1 MIFKTF
7 SLTKNNGEIVQRM
20 SKPQRKR
27 KNRQS
32 EDQGVD
38 EIPRLPKTKPLQLRY
53 YGDPILRKRAEPV
66 QEITDIET
74 KLAGEMLMTLYATN
88 GIGLAAT
95 QVGVLKR
102 FLIVDIDP
110 EDADYEPIMLFNPE
124 ILSVEGESVA
134 EEGCLSIPDLRAD
147 VKRPEKIVV
156 KAMNDYGEDIQ
167 IEADGL
173 LARVIQ
179 HEIDHLNGT
188 LFIDRISG
196 LKRQLLRSELEKI
209 QQADRPL

>member
-1 MIFKTF
+1 
-7 SLTKNNGEIVQRM
+7 M
-20 SKPQRKR
+20 SKPKRKR

-74 KLAGEMLMTLYATN
+74 KLAREMLMTLYATN